1 MGRRALCVPAA
12 LLVTLLLASPV
23 AGARAQP
30 QEPCNRGR
38 PNAPIRIE
46 VFSDYECPGCRA
58 FYLQTMKQVF
68 VNYADKGIACII
80 YREFPSYPHSREGA
94 RWARAALRVGPPQ
107 WGLAAEALFQSQPQW
122 SRTGDAEAV
131 VAAAIGA
138 QDMAAVR
145 QYANDPGMDD
155 VIDRDAIMGLKLQV
169 NVTPTLFITARG
181 KTEKAEG
188 ALTYAAM
195 QRRLDAMLGPPPN
208 AAGRP

>member
-1 MGRRALCVPAA
+1 MGRILGVPAA
-12 LLVTLLLASPV
+12 LLVTVFFASPG
-23 AGARAQP
+23 AGAQAQNP
-30 QEPCNRGR
+30 ETCNRGK
-38 PNAPIRIE
+38 PNAPVRIE
-46 VFSDYECPGCRA
+46 VYSDYECPGCRA

-68 VNYADKGIACII
+68 VNYADKGLACII

-94 RWARAALRVGPPQ
+94 RWARAALRVGPQQ
-107 WGLAAEALFQSQPQW
+107 WGLAAEALFQSQPEW
-122 SRTGDAEAV
+122 SRTGNAEAV

-138 QDMAAVR
+138 RDMTAVR
-145 QYANDPGMDD
+145 KYANDPSMND

-169 NVTPTLFITARG
+169 KVTPTLFITARG

-195 QRRLDAMLGPPPN
+195 QRRLDAMLGPS